1 MPGQRDG
8 MRSELELTD
17 AVGEA
22 VLEAVRE
29 TDNATTAIDFDGLRI
44 GQDEDGYVLETPET
58 AHDGLT
64 EADLAAALESAAPY
78 VTNWHFWE
86 RTVGGEGTARRA
98 FLRWAEGASFD
109 TDGGA
114 SDDSSDPDSV
124 LLERH
129 DALESASGVV
139 RHWGELELRT
149 RLADAEIDQRGEPG
163 GRVYEIRH
171 VDDSAEP
178 LDGLERYDDPREARD
193 LVTYDDRGRYRPL
206 KTAPSLV
213 SGWCFDDLSSSEF
226 VETIRA
232 IYPATIA
239 NWHREQRGRLDVDH
253 WIETAERQSGIYDV
267 IDELPREALE
277 WVTEACCVDSQ
288 CLKRR
293 KWHFDEDDELS
304 TPGGDGEFPCREPCS
319 LVIAAARKWTIL
331 ESENEKTWELELTT
345 SEMNQ
350 LAEIV
355 DAVADGRVD
364 EIREADV
371 YDGANR
377 YRARYLRA
385 KRLTDGSLDA
395 DQTDD

>member
-8 MRSELELTD
+8 THSELELTD
-17 AVGEA
+17 AVVEA
-22 VLEAVRE
+22 VLEAAGA
-29 TDNATTAIDFDGLRI
+29 TDSTSAIDFDDLRV
-44 GQDEDGYVLETPET
+44 GHGEAGYVLETPET
-58 AHDGLT
+58 TRDELI
-64 EADLAAALESAAPY
+64 EDDLAAALESAAPY

-98 FLRWAEGASFD
+98 FLRWAEGAPLD
-109 TDGGA
+109 TDGGGT
-114 SDDSSDPDSV
+114 DDSSDPDSAV
-124 LLERH
+124 LERY
-129 DALESASGVV
+129 DGLESASGVV

-149 RLADAEIDQRGEPG
+149 RLADAGSDQRAGSG
-163 GRVYEIRH
+163 DRRYEIRH
-171 VDDSAEP
+171 VDDSDEP
-178 LDGLERYDDPREARD
+178 LDSLERYDDPREARD
-193 LVTYDDRGRYRPL
+193 LVTFDDRGRYRPL
-206 KTAPSLV
+206 KTAPTLV
-213 SGWCFDDLSSSEF
+213 SGWCFDDLSSREF
-226 VETIRA
+226 VEVIRT

-293 KWHFDEDDELS
+293 EWHADEDDELS

-331 ESENEKTWELELTT
+331 ESEAEKTWELELTT

-350 LAEIV
+350 LGEIV

-385 KRLTDGSLDA
+385 KRMTEGSLDA
-395 DQTDD
+395 DHMDD